1 MLAVLLWVSACERAE
16 QPATTASA
24 IDPVSFAIN
33 AERILNADS
42 ETANWL
48 THGRTYDEQRFSPL
62 DAINDSN
69 VGELGLAWYYDYPVK
84 RGMEATPIVVDGIM
98 FTTSAWSMVF
108 SHDART
114 GELLW
119 SHDPKVPKEWAV
131 KLCCDVVN
139 RGVAIWEGRIYSGT
153 IDGRLLA
160 LDAATGDLLWEVQTT
175 DIDKPYSITGAPR
188 IIDGKIIIGNGG
200 AEYGVRGYVSA
211 YDVDDGSLVW
221 RFHTV
226 PGDPEKPFES
236 AAMEM
241 AAKTWN
247 GEWWK
252 LGGGGTVWDSM
263 AYDPE
268 LDLLYIGTGNGSP
281 WNQQIRSPGGG
292 DNLFLSSIVALRPD
306 TGEYVWHYQTTPG
319 ESWDYTAAQHM
330 ILADIDI
337 DGTPRKVIMQAPKN
351 GFFYVLDRVSGEFIS
366 GQAFVP
372 MTWATGIDP
381 ETGRPMETANA
392 RFTDEPAFALPG
404 PPGGHNWM
412 PMSYSPLT
420 GLVYI
425 PAQQIPFV
433 FGHDGDYAA
442 KQGLWNTGIAAV
454 YAGIPDDPD
463 QQAAVLSM
471 VKGEIIAWD
480 PRTQKDI
487 WRIQHDQTS
496 NGGLLSTAGN
506 LLFQGDAKGEF
517 AAYTADSGDK
527 LWSTDVQT
535 GVVAAPVTFEVDG
548 DQYVSIVV
556 GWGGSIALF
565 AGKALKDSAYG
576 NKSRL
581 LTFKLG
587 GTETLPASEQQ
598 RVVLDPPVSTA
609 DAQTIA
615 LGKISYANRCMVCH
629 GDGAVSGGV
638 IPDLRYLPAAKH
650 DIWDAIVRDG
660 ALASLGMAGFGDAL
674 SKEQTDA
681 VHAYV
686 IERANFAL
694 KKSN

>member
-1 MLAVLLWVSACERAE
+1 
-16 QPATTASA
+16 
-24 IDPVSFAIN
+24 
-33 AERILNADS
+33 
-42 ETANWL
+42 
-48 THGRTYDEQRFSPL
+48 
-62 DAINDSN
+62 
-69 VGELGLAWYYDYPVK
+69 
-84 RGMEATPIVVDGIM
+84 
-98 FTTSAWSMVF
+98 
-108 SHDART
+108 
-114 GELLW
+114 
-119 SHDPKVPKEWAV
+119 
-131 KLCCDVVN
+131 
-139 RGVAIWEGRIYSGT
+139 
-153 IDGRLLA
+153 
-160 LDAATGDLLWEVQTT
+160 
-175 DIDKPYSITGAPR
+175 
-188 IIDGKIIIGNGG
+188 
-200 AEYGVRGYVSA
+200 
-211 YDVDDGSLVW
+211 
-221 RFHTV
+221 
-226 PGDPEKPFES
+226 
-236 AAMEM
+236 
-241 AAKTWN
+241 
-247 GEWWK
+247 
-252 LGGGGTVWDSM
+252 
-263 AYDPE
+263 
-268 LDLLYIGTGNGSP
+268 
-281 WNQQIRSPGGG
+281 
-292 DNLFLSSIVALRPD
+292 
-306 TGEYVWHYQTTPG
+306 
-319 ESWDYTAAQHM
+319 
-330 ILADIDI
+330 
-337 DGTPRKVIMQAPKN
+337 MQAPKN

-433 FGHDGDYAA
+433 FGHDGDYVS

-660 ALASLGMAGFGDAL
+660 ALAPLGMVGFGDAL
-674 SKEQTDA
+674 TKEQTDA
-681 VHAYV
+681 IHAYV

-694 KKSN
+694 NNSN